1 MLHAGPARSV
11 PGAATPI
18 NVNRMSWCSTAV
30 HPPLRNTKRW
40 PAACECMSSAPTAN
54 GNTWS
59 EAIKPSWYRY
69 SLPARLLFIILTHCI
84 LASKHGTR
92 GGGFKE
98 STGHFALLS
107 SLSSSSL
114 SSQPSL
120 SARVFFFF
128 FFVEDGKGFL
138 GVNTGVAPCTH
149 TCFDVC
155 GFILS
160 FSPFFFFIYTFLLL
174 FVLLDLGTRAEEFCI
189 HDRIEMPSHLRYRG
203 AYRCQ
208 PAPMCMFL

>member
-92 GGGFKE
+92 GGVSRSRRDILLF
-98 STGHFALLS
+98 SLLS
-107 SLSSSSL
+107 PPPVSLLNPLFLPASSFFSFL
-114 SSQPSL
+114 SKMG
-120 SARVFFFF
+120 RDF
-128 FFVEDGKGFL
+128 
-138 GVNTGVAPCTH
+138 
-149 TCFDVC
+149 
-155 GFILS
+155 
-160 FSPFFFFIYTFLLL
+160 
-174 FVLLDLGTRAEEFCI
+174 
-189 HDRIEMPSHLRYRG
+189 
-203 AYRCQ
+203 
-208 PAPMCMFL
+208 